1 MIFDKVRS
9 SLWKLRLILRED
21 KFRHNLHDFLNPICS
36 FRDTMETTIHY
47 LLHCPI
53 YLHEMKGG
61 HSWATFSIG
70 ETFMIKMV
78 LISRYFLYLAFLQIM
93 MHQIY
98 IFWMLPSHIC
108 WLLKDLTSFLLTLES
123 FERLAF
129 FNIYLNTTDS
139 NNSSPKT

>member
-1 MIFDKVRS
+1 MRTSLGTICMIFLIQFAVFEIPWRLQFITYFIVQFIYMK
-9 SLWKLRLILRED
+9 WKEGTLGQPLVLE
-21 KFRHNLHDFLNPICS
+21 K
-36 FRDTMETTIHY
+36 
-47 LLHCPI
+47 
-53 YLHEMKGG
+53 
-61 HSWATFSIG
+61 
-70 ETFMIKMV
+70 TFMIKII

-98 IFWMLPSHIC
+98 IFWMLPSHIY

-139 NNSSPKT
+139 NNSSSKT